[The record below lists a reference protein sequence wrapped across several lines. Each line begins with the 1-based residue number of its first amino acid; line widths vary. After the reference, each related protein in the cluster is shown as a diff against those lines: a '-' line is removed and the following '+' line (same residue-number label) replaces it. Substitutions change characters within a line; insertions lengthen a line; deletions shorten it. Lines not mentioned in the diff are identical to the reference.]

1 MSSTT
6 FPETSNS
13 NGSVPE
19 LSYDC
24 TPQSLHAP
32 ELNESQSLL
41 LNPYTDGF
49 DFINPG
55 QFTEGGILNFPILPL
70 ASGEY
75 GNATDKDDFTQ
86 QCEAPVATTH
96 DLFSSGIP
104 AIGLASTHG
113 DYPISQ
119 AGNYTGFEEEN
130 FSVAATIPDIQ
141 FPDHFD
147 INQLYHL
154 DPLLLE
160 HPFLTSSTNFD
171 VFSIP
176 SFDEQESLFSTST
189 NLNTDPCATSVMDD
203 ISDTVSTVSST
214 QTDTWR
220 SVSPHRI
227 RIPQSPTPSVRSS
240 STQHRTGR
248 RGDTGRRKRDRYFCT
263 RCNIFPQ
270 GWKLAEDLRKHNKGH
285 HTELGFYCA
294 SGVSISCE
302 FWSSEKNRYIEHLLK
317 EHSESKTAE
326 RIVARYYVE
335 EGIITTE
342 TTEKK
347 YRCRVE
353 GCGKVFKW
361 EERGR
366 RDAHEKNEKAHDRRS
381 AAERKRADGM
391 IPCPNAYLGCLKKFT
406 RTDSKKKHVEGR
418 CEFDPINP
426 KKAERKGEAV
436 EDMDERLPQAMSS
449 NSEDN
454 GKSVSDMGL
463 DTFVDWDTLRAAGL
477 SSLVAGSRNHRS
489 TSWNTHSLARGRFN
503 CT

>member
-1 MSSTT
+1 MSSAT

-13 NGSVPE
+13 NGSASE
-19 LSYDC
+19 LPYDC
-24 TPQSLHAP
+24 TPQPLQAH
-32 ELNESQSLL
+32 ELTESRSLL

-49 DFINPG
+49 DFIYPG
-55 QFTEGGILNFPILPL
+55 QWTERGILNFPGLQS
-70 ASGEY
+70 ASGECSNVTNED
-75 GNATDKDDFTQ
+75 GFTQ
-86 QCEAPVATTH
+86 QCEGPVAAAH
-96 DLFSSGIP
+96 DLFSPGLP
-104 AIGLASTHG
+104 AIDLALPNG
-113 DYPISQ
+113 DHTILQ
-119 AGNYTGFEEEN
+119 AGDYTGFGEED
-130 FSVAATIPDIQ
+130 FSVVATIPDIQ
-141 FPDHFD
+141 FPDPFD
-147 INQLYHL
+147 ISQLYHL

-160 HPFLTSSTNFD
+160 QPFSTASTNFD

-189 NLNTDPCATSVMDD
+189 NLNTDPSATSVMDD
-203 ISDTVSTVSST
+203 ISDTISTVSST
-214 QTDTWR
+214 QTETWR
-220 SVSPHRI
+220 SLSPSRK

-240 STQHRTGR
+240 STHHRTGR

-263 RCNIFPQ
+263 RCTIFPQ

-317 EHSESKTAE
+317 EHAGSKTVE

-335 EGIITTE
+335 EGIVATG
-342 TTEKK
+342 TTEKR

-381 AAERKRADGM
+381 AAERKRADGL

-406 RTDSKKKHVEGR
+406 RADSKKKHVEGR

-426 KKAERKGEAV
+426 KKVERKGDAV
-436 EDMDERLPQAMSS
+436 EDMDERPLQDMSS
-449 NSEDN
+449 NLEGN
-454 GKSVSDMGL
+454 GNSLSDVGS
-463 DTFVDWDTLRAAGL
+463 DTFVDWDLLRAAGL
-477 SSLVAGSRNHRS
+477 SRYDNR
-489 TSWNTHSLARGRFN
+489 
-503 CT
+503 